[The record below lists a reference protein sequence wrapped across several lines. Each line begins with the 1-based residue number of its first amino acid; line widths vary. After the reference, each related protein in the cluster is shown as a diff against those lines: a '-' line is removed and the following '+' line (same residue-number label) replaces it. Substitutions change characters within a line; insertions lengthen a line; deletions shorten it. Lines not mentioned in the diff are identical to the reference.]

1 MAAVHDE
8 RTPQTPDTLCDSGPP
23 AATILG
29 TETFDEKSSHYTPE
43 FRPPCEGDADA
54 HSFDHSTIAGDEDVE
69 RNGSTLERIVTPM
82 RPTVKVPRSK
92 RRGLFARFALV
103 AEVTQPQ
110 DYDRKLKWF
119 ITFIVAFSA
128 AAAPAGSSIFFPALD
143 EVTKDLNTTATIT
156 NLSVSLYMLS
166 MAIFPLWWS
175 AFSEAC
181 GRRTVYLTSFAVFIV
196 FACLGAVSN
205 SIAMLIVMRML
216 SGGAAASVQA
226 VGAGTIADLWEVKE
240 RGKAMSTF
248 YLGPLC
254 GPLVA
259 PILGGLIAQR
269 WNWRAT
275 LWALGI
281 YGLITWVFIFFAL
294 PETLKSTKNLA
305 EEAVAEEI
313 QEEACSAGLT
323 LSRTSTREQVQRR
336 SMEYLKMTRI
346 MFIDP
351 LKVLTYLRFPAVFLT
366 VYYASVTFGAL
377 YVLNV
382 SVQYSFANAPYDFS
396 TIVVGLLYIP
406 NSIGYIAASLV
417 GGRWMDHIMKR
428 EATKAKRFHEDGK
441 PKYIPED
448 RMREN
453 AWLGA
458 LVYPAAL
465 IWYGWTIEKGT
476 FWLVPAIANF
486 FYGVGSMLIFAM
498 ATTMLTE
505 FMPEKSSS
513 GVAVNNFVRNIFS
526 CIGAVLG
533 VPLINAIGNGWLFTI
548 LGLWAISSS
557 AVIWAMRK
565 FGPQWRRTMDR
576 KLAGTTQS

>member
-1 MAAVHDE
+1 MPTTHDE
-8 RTPQTPDTLCDSGPP
+8 KTPQSPDTLCDPGLPTVT
-23 AATILG
+23 AVE
-29 TETFDEKSSHYTPE
+29 TETLEEKQGRYVPE
-43 FRPPCEGDADA
+43 SRLTQEIDGGAPSLDN
-54 HSFDHSTIAGDEDVE
+54 STIAEDEDIE
-69 RNGSTLERIVTPM
+69 RNGSTLERTVTPI
-82 RPTVKVPRSK
+82 RASVKVPRSK

-103 AEVTQPQ
+103 AEVTHPQ

-119 ITFIVAFSA
+119 ITFIVSFSA

-143 EVTKDLNTTATIT
+143 QVTADLNTTATIT

-175 AFSEAC
+175 AFSEAG

-205 SIAMLIVMRML
+205 SIAMLTVMRML

-254 GPLVA
+254 GPLLS
-259 PILGGLIAQR
+259 PIFGGLIVQR

-275 LWALGI
+275 LWALAI

-294 PETLKSTKNLA
+294 PETLESTKNLA

-313 QEEACSAGLT
+313 QEDTVLT
-323 LSRTSTREQVQRR
+323 RPALSLISSREEVQKKSR
-336 SMEYLKMTRI
+336 EYLKMARI

-351 LKVLTYLRFPAVFLT
+351 LKVLAFLRFPAVFLT
-366 VYYASVTFGAL
+366 VYYASVTFGSL

-382 SVQYSFANAPYDFS
+382 SIQYSFANTPYDFS
-396 TIVVGLLYIP
+396 SNIIGLLYIP
-406 NSIGYIAASLV
+406 SSLGYISASLV
-417 GGRWMDHIMKR
+417 GGRWMDYIMKR
-428 EATKAKRFHEDGK
+428 EATKAKRFDEDGK

-458 LVYPAAL
+458 LIYPVAL
-465 IWYGWTIEKGT
+465 IWYGWTITNGT
-476 FWLVPAIANF
+476 FWLVPAVANF

-513 GVAVNNFVRNIFS
+513 GVAVNNFVRNTFS
-526 CIGAVLG
+526 CIGAFIG

-557 AVIWAMRK
+557 AVIWAMRR
-565 FGPQWRRTMDR
+565 FGPQWRKTMDR
-576 KLAGTTQS
+576 KLNGSGQS

>member
-1 MAAVHDE
+1 MAATHDE
-8 RTPQTPDTLCDSGPP
+8 KIPQPPETPCDPGLPTVT
-23 AATILG
+23 AIG
-29 TETFDEKSSHYTPE
+29 TEILDEKQGRYAPE
-43 FRPPCEGDADA
+43 FRPTQENDGSAP
-54 HSFDHSTIAGDEDVE
+54 SFDNSTIAEDEDVE
-69 RNGSTLERIVTPM
+69 RNGSTLERTITPI
-82 RPTVKVPRSK
+82 RPSVKVPRSK

-103 AEVTQPQ
+103 AEVTHPQ

-143 EVTKDLNTTATIT
+143 QVTADLNTTATIT

-175 AFSEAC
+175 AFSEAS

-226 VGAGTIADLWEVKE
+226 VGAGTIADLWAVKE

-254 GPLVA
+254 GPLLS
-259 PILGGLIAQR
+259 PIFGGLIAQR

-275 LWALGI
+275 LWALAI

-305 EEAVAEEI
+305 EEALAEEI
-313 QEEACSAGLT
+313 QEDAMLARPV
-323 LSRTSTREQVQRR
+323 LSRMSTREEVQRKGR
-336 SMEYLKMTRI
+336 EYLKMALI

-351 LKVLTYLRFPAVFLT
+351 LKVLAFLRFPAVFLT
-366 VYYASVTFGAL
+366 VYYASVTFGSL

-382 SVQYSFANAPYDFS
+382 SVQYSFANTPYDFS
-396 TIVVGLLYIP
+396 TIIIGLLYIP
-406 NSIGYIAASLV
+406 SSLGYISGSLV
-417 GGRWMDHIMKR
+417 GGRWMDYIMKR
-428 EATKAKRFHEDGK
+428 EATKAKRFDEDGK

-458 LVYPAAL
+458 LIYPAAL
-465 IWYGWTIEKGT
+465 IWYGWTITNGT
-476 FWLVPAIANF
+476 FWLVPAVATF
-486 FYGVGSMLIFAM
+486 FYGLGSMLIFAM

-526 CIGAVLG
+526 CIGAFIS

-565 FGPQWRRTMDR
+565 FGPQWRKTMDR
-576 KLAGTTQS
+576 KLNGTAQS